1 MSEAS
6 ITETRQQNPHSGI
19 ERIELLAWALDQE
32 QLAPAPHA
40 VLAMTA
46 VYAEHGGLD
55 AERLDDLAER
65 LDRKPATVRRHLAQ
79 LARDRLIR
87 IERDS
92 DGDVVLIAGVRAVT
106 RELRAGSGAYT
117 AAPA

>member
-6 ITETRQQNPHSGI
+6 ITETRQRNPHI

-65 LDRKPATVRRHLAQ
+65 LDRKPATVRQHLAQ

-92 DGDVVLIAGVRAVT
+92 DGDVVLIAGIRAVT
-106 RELRAGSGAYT
+106 REQRAGSGAYT
-117 AAPA
+117 AVPA